1 MFKNFLLSTSLV
13 VSLAGNTSPY
23 TEASYELLSGE
34 IKALENQLL
43 NNIMLADYFAEPGT
57 RVQDQQGDV
66 YVFLDGVWIKKD
78 VELLTEEE
86 LAEIEDDKTAVAEL
100 ANLEPLSD
108 NDQADSEDTQVS
120 SLNEEAAPT
129 DVTIEIT
136 QPTIGEDALTEID
149 ESQSNLSDSTI
160 DQNQVFLQEKV
171 VEENSLVEAA
181 ASEDIASTESGNDEI
196 ESIVADDPID
206 NEIELAQEVTSVKD
220 DSTLSSLD
228 MNVTE

>member
-43 NNIMLADYFAEPGT
+43 KNIMLADYFAEPGT

-86 LAEIEDDKTAVAEL
+86 LAEIEGDKAAVAEL

-108 NDQADSEDTQVS
+108 NDQADSEATQVS

-129 DVTIEIT
+129 DVTLEIT
-136 QPTIGEDALTEID
+136 QPTIDEDTLTEID

-196 ESIVADDPID
+196 EGIAADDPIE
-206 NEIELAQEVTSVKD
+206 NEIELAQKITSVKG

>member
-23 TEASYELLSGE
+23 TEVSYELLSGE

-43 NNIMLADYFAEPGT
+43 KNIMLADYFAEPGT

-86 LAEIEDDKTAVAEL
+86 LAEIEDDKVAVAEL

-108 NDQADSEDTQVS
+108 NDQADSGATQVS

-136 QPTIGEDALTEID
+136 QPTIDEDTLTEID

-160 DQNQVFLQEKV
+160 DQNQAFLQEKV

-181 ASEDIASTESGNDEI
+181 AS
-196 ESIVADDPID
+196 
-206 NEIELAQEVTSVKD
+206 
-220 DSTLSSLD
+220 
-228 MNVTE
+228 